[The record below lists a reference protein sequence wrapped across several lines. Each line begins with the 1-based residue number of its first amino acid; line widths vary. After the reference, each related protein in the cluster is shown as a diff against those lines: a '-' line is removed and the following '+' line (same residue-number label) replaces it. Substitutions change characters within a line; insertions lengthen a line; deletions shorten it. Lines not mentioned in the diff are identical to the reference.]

1 MHKKDI
7 QYFGQIYHLHLIIIV
22 GSISLLAV
30 LLFYLHYGSHHYHMG
45 IDLERLE
52 LQNHCPVKYIWE
64 CSFPQDH
71 IDRFDF
77 LSFQTV
83 ELGKGSPVNSCIL
96 FIAICSSATSVS
108 SSVSLSLVSVFVD
121 AICVVHSS

>member
-1 MHKKDI
+1 MHRKNI

-45 IDLERLE
+45 IDQKRLE

-64 CSFPQDH
+64 CCFPQEH

-83 ELGKGSPVNSCIL
+83 EHLVRGHLLIL
-96 FIAICSSATSVS
+96 
-108 SSVSLSLVSVFVD
+108 VFCLLQF
-121 AICVVHSS
+121 ALQLLQYLCQFHCH